1 MNDEPPQLGGGL
13 RGELSCQEGGR
24 VQVTVDY
31 LSATD
36 RDSDDSRLTYMLARS
51 PVRGELQ
58 RAGLSVDKFS
68 QQDLLQGHVYYVHT
82 GETAPCSAC
91 VKTAGLNPVP
101 LHHEAL
107 GFCVLVSGGEVG
119 PEPVFD
125 TVTIIISDGEAGGMD
140 GCCHGDA
147 PPPPVP
153 LHGTLPVYDLNITVL
168 PVNNRVPVVTLGK
181 TLAQEQ
187 S

>member
-51 PVRGELQ
+51 PGRGELQ
-58 RAGLSVDKFS
+58 RAGLPVDKFS

-82 GETAPCSAC
+82 GE
-91 VKTAGLNPVP
+91 
-101 LHHEAL
+101 
-107 GFCVLVSGGEVG
+107 
-119 PEPVFD
+119 
-125 TVTIIISDGEAGGMD
+125 
-140 GCCHGDA
+140 DA
-147 PPPPVP
+147 PRCVQ
-153 LHGTLPVYDLNITVL
+153 GTWEN
-168 PVNNRVPVVTLGK
+168 
-181 TLAQEQ
+181 
-187 S
+187 